1 LIDQEIKKANAS
13 LEKVKLFRRGKHLTL
28 RGTFPPKPG
37 DGDRPKQ
44 YIISIGLPATQEGV
58 KLAKAKAQKLEAEL
72 IYERWD
78 WSKIDKTTPL
88 QPENTV
94 EKLVTEF
101 ENYYWQTRQKT
112 VNREKNYQDDYLQ
125 PFLYLPQDEPISG
138 DLLKKA
144 LLTLQ
149 PDSRQRLR
157 FAVAYGALAKFAGI
171 SIDLSQLKGNY
182 QPSTKRNI
190 PSDFEIERYWES
202 IPNPAW
208 RWVLGII
215 AAFGIRPHE
224 IFWLNTSRLDE
235 YPPILIVQEP
245 TKTGYRLVY
254 PLPNEAWVQKWQ
266 LHQRQ
271 LPKIATEGKSNRELG
286 AKISQGFNRYQIP
299 SPYHFRDAYAIR
311 GEILNVNPATVAQWM
326 GHSLEVHYKKYLTHI
341 NERHFNEAWKKINQS
356 ATNV

>member
-1 LIDQEIKKANAS
+1 VLKSIEQEIAEANQVLS
-13 LEKVKLFRRGKHLTL
+13 QIKICRRGNRLYV
-28 RGTFPPKPG
+28 RGTLPPKPG
-37 DGDRPKQ
+37 DGNKPKQ
-44 YIISIGLPATQEGV
+44 YKMATGLPATQEGV

-112 VNREKNYQDDYLQ
+112 VNREKNYKDDYLQ

-157 FAVAYGALAKFAGI
+157 FAIAYGALAKFAGI

-182 QPSTKRNI
+182 Q
-190 PSDFEIERYWES
+190 
-202 IPNPAW
+202 
-208 RWVLGII
+208 
-215 AAFGIRPHE
+215 
-224 IFWLNTSRLDE
+224 
-235 YPPILIVQEP
+235 
-245 TKTGYRLVY
+245 
-254 PLPNEAWVQKWQ
+254 
-266 LHQRQ
+266 
-271 LPKIATEGKSNRELG
+271 
-286 AKISQGFNRYQIP
+286 
-299 SPYHFRDAYAIR
+299 
-311 GEILNVNPATVAQWM
+311 
-326 GHSLEVHYKKYLTHI
+326 
-341 NERHFNEAWKKINQS
+341 
-356 ATNV
+356 